1 MFCIGHSPS
10 NRIEVSKEEEAVDFN
25 DNIWDGEYD
34 DDEEEG
40 SSSCLDKFFQAIRN

>member
-10 NRIEVSKEEEAVDFN
+10 NRIEVSKEEETLDFN

-40 SSSCLDKFFQAIRN
+40 SLILFRQVFSSN